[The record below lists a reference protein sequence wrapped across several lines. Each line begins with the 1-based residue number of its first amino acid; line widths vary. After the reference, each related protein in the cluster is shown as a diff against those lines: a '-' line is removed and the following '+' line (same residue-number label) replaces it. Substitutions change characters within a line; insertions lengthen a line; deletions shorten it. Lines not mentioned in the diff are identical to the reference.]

1 MLLQTTFTEVSNLQH
16 SQKEKVHILCG
27 NGNHSY
33 MSHKLRKQLRLTN
46 ICTKRSKLKHWQ

>member
-27 NGNHSY
+27 NRNHI
-33 MSHKLRKQLRLTN
+33 SHKLRKQLRLTN
-46 ICTKRSKLKHWQ
+46 IRTKRSKLKHWQ